1 MRTSGLGGPSP
12 DSGSPLE
19 RNQGCKEPRL
29 VPDLGDRLADARQRV
44 GLSRTEVGAI
54 VGTSAQAIYRY
65 ESGQG
70 CPLPMAMR
78 LGLLLGL
85 DLEDLVES

>member
-1 MRTSGLGGPSP
+1 MHAPALAA
-12 DSGSPLE
+12 
-19 RNQGCKEPRL
+19 
-29 VPDLGDRLADARQRV
+29 DLGHRLANGRQRL

-70 CPLPMAMR
+70 CPLAVAIR